1 MKKNIFYYHLE
12 ANVGYSDYEY
22 EFDIDKI
29 KEEFNPNTN
38 SLSDFLIEYLLD
50 NGKEISDISSHCGD
64 FDPYLTEVHVTQDQY
79 NQLKELF
86 PDQFPDSTI
95 VID

>member
-1 MKKNIFYYHLE
+1 MKKNTFYYHLE
-12 ANVGYSDYEY
+12 ANVGYSDYEC
-22 EFDIDKI
+22 EFDINKI
-29 KEEFNPNTN
+29 KEKFNPNHD

-64 FDPYLTEVHVTQDQY
+64 YDPYLTEVHVTQKQY
-79 NQLKELF
+79 DLLKESF
-86 PDQFPDSTI
+86 PDEFPDSTI